1 MWDIVYYLAGVGMI
15 GTIGYGVLWIY
26 DRDMAED
33 VAQQVSW
40 NSVKAYHKANL
51 EYNNLKRWYEVNTR
65 ERLDRSD
72 DEADAELDEIV
83 QKDIEFLGYNESDD
97 TTFTSDE
104 IEDNEYIQ
112 ENNFDL
118 MFLIKKGEN
127 NKLYKRILDKNEI
140 SEDIKMEKTVKPFIQ
155 IELCQNENKTSI
167 HKHLENFY
175 IEDNKILD
183 KTFMKWYVK
192 TFYSVLL
199 DEDYTLSIIDSD
211 VNMLKINKDQHVI
224 LTQNKKYTLE
234 TDKE

>member
-104 IEDNEYIQ
+104 IEDNEYILSKC
-112 ENNFDL
+112 EELWPELDRTKIVGTAVGL
-118 MFLIKKGEN
+118 RPSRHEIRLEEESIK
-127 NKLYKRILDKNEI
+127 DKKI
-140 SEDIKMEKTVKPFIQ
+140 
-155 IELCQNENKTSI
+155 I
-167 HKHLENFY
+167 HNYGHGGAG
-175 IEDNKILD
+175 
-183 KTFMKWYVK
+183 V
-192 TFYSVLL
+192 
-199 DEDYTLSIIDSD
+199 TLSWGCADE
-211 VNMLKINKDQHVI
+211 VVKLLKINM
-224 LTQNKKYTLE
+224 LT
-234 TDKE
+234 

>member
-15 GTIGYGVLWIY
+15 GTIGYGFLWIY
-26 DRDMAED
+26 DRDMAQD

-40 NSVKAYHKANL
+40 NSVKAYHKVNL
-51 EYNNLKRWYEVNTR
+51 EYDNLKRWYEVNSR
-65 ERLDRSD
+65 QRLDRSD
-72 DEADAELDEIV
+72 DESEEELDDIAQKEI
-83 QKDIEFLGYNESDD
+83 KFLGYNENDD

-118 MFLIKKGEN
+118 MFLIKKGGKD
-127 NKLYKRILDKNEI
+127 KLYKRILDKNEI
-140 SEDIKMEKTVKPFIQ
+140 REDTKMEKIVKPFIQ

-183 KTFMKWYVK
+183 KTFMKWYTK
-192 TFYSVLL
+192 TFYSVML